1 MNDLARH
8 WRLDPGVNFLN
19 HGSFGA
25 CPSAVLEAQSR
36 LRERLEAEPVRFFTR
51 EYPALLTEARGA
63 LGAFIGADGDDL
75 AFVANATAGVNTVV
89 RSLGFEPGDEI
100 LTTDHAYA
108 ACHNALLHVAEASGA
123 PVVVAKVPFPLDGD
137 DQNVDAILAAVGP
150 RTRLAMI
157 DHVTSPTGIILPIAR
172 IVAELA
178 ERGVDTLVDG
188 AHAPGMVAL
197 DVTAIG
203 AAYYT
208 GNCHKWLCAP
218 KGAAFLWVRRDRQA
232 AIHPLTISHGR
243 SGHGPGSAFRK
254 EFDWTG
260 TDDPTA
266 WLCVPEA
273 IRVVGAL
280 LPGGWDE
287 VRRRNRE
294 LALAGRAALCRALDV
309 AAPCPESMIGSLAA
323 VPLRDLRDGD
333 WPTGQMRSEIGGSAF
348 DPIQQALW
356 DRHAIEVPVMPW
368 PRWGKRLLRIS
379 AQLYNEEAQFRTLA
393 GALTEAISG

>member
-1 MNDLARH
+1 MSDLARH

-25 CPSAVLEAQSR
+25 CPAEVLDAQAR
-36 LRERLEAEPVRFFTR
+36 LRAQLEAEPVRFFMR
-51 EYPALLTEARGA
+51 EYPPLLAAARAA
-63 LGAFIGADGDDL
+63 LGAFVGADPDDL
-75 AFVANATAGVNTVV
+75 GFVANATSGVNTVV
-89 RSLGFEPGDEI
+89 RSLRFAPGDEI

-108 ACHNALLHVAEASGA
+108 ACHNTLLHVAEASGA
-123 PVVVAKVPFPLDGD
+123 RVVVARVPFPVDGD
-137 DQNVDAILAAVGP
+137 DEIVAAVLAAAGP

-157 DHVTSPTGIILPIAR
+157 DHVTSPTGIILPVAR

-197 DVTAIG
+197 DVAALG

-243 SGHGPGSAFRK
+243 SGRGSGSLFRR

-273 IRVVGAL
+273 IRVVGGMV
-280 LPGGWDE
+280 PGGWDE

-294 LALAGRAALCRALDV
+294 LALAARALLCDALGV
-309 AAPCPESMIGSLAA
+309 AAPCPESMIGALAA
-323 VPLRDLRDGD
+323 VPLRDVRDGD
-333 WPTGQMRSEIGGSAF
+333 WPTGQMRPEIGGWSF

-356 DRHAIEVPVMPW
+356 ERHAIEVPVMPW
-368 PRWGKRLLRIS
+368 PSWGKRLLRVS
-379 AQLYNEEAQFRTLA
+379 AQLYNDRAQFERLA
-393 GALTEAISG
+393 GVIASL